1 MKVKDL
7 RNILYK
13 LEDDEEVLLLNNQA
27 PLIATNQIENAVIVQ
42 EPTEVTNLETGK
54 PETKFNNKLVLTYNT
69 RERGEK

>member
-27 PLIATNQIENAVIVQ
+27 PLSATNQIENAVIVQ

-54 PETKFNNKLVLTYNT
+54 AETKFNNKLVLTYNT